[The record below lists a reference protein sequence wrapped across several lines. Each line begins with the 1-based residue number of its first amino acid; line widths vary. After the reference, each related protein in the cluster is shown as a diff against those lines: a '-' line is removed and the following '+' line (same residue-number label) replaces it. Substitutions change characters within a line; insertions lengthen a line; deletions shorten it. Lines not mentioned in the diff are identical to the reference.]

1 MDDKEKQKALPAL
14 LQKKFDLPTLPV
26 YHATA
31 KHVFSHRIHYLS
43 VCSTSI
49 QEGVM
54 KSILDYAWWSPQQ
67 IREVGTTSWFLLV

>member
-31 KHVFSHRIHYLS
+31 KHVFSLRIHYLS
-43 VCSTSI
+43 MCSTSI
-49 QEGVM
+49 QEDIM